1 MFRLRKLEIQGFKSF
16 VDRTSVTLPSRIT
29 AIVGPNG
36 AGKSNICDAVQWVL
50 GEQSARNLRGTTME
64 DVIFNGAAR
73 RRPLG
78 MAEVALTLESRSGE
92 QWAETGGEVVITR
105 RVTRDGESDYILN
118 GKRSRLKD
126 VQEILLGTGL
136 GVRAYSILEQQKID
150 LILSTKP
157 QDRRRLIEEAAGVS
171 KYKIRKRQ
179 AEVRLE
185 ETRGN
190 LLRLTDIVQEID
202 RTCASLK
209 RQASRAARWKEQAD
223 LLLEKK
229 KKLARLRADRLQA
242 GFAGG
247 EAALASAI
255 DAEGAALAAL
265 ARLEARLTEARRVA
279 DEDERSI
286 REAGD
291 ALARAREA
299 LLAAEAAVAAAAR
312 EAEEAAARRELLEAQ
327 RTESESDHGRFV
339 EEAGRTVK
347 AREEAEAALAG
358 AAAAAAAAA
367 QALAEVS
374 AREAD
379 VTGRR
384 EGSRSDLLAAA
395 GRSAEATNRER
406 DAALLVDRLGFALAK
421 LEERRARG
429 EALVEERKSA
439 SADAGALLGAASSG
453 LEAAR
458 RHLEEASH
466 GRRAAEDR
474 LATLKAARE
483 AHVAALHAVDV
494 RAAALETTL
503 AAREAGGESARRALE
518 AAGIAPPGVLADHFD
533 AAVGFEVALDAALGS
548 ALEAPVL
555 ESRVALDAAL
565 ASVREKK
572 LGAAR
577 FVHPLPETPFPL
589 KPKDP
594 RVLGIA
600 RELLAAKSAGAPAS
614 ALPDAVVVANVDDAL
629 ALAALHPERTL
640 VTIDGVVVRGAVVE
654 AAGTEVP
661 GEGLFTVRRDLQHL
675 AGERG
680 GLAAKLAAAD
690 AEIGALAAQAG
701 TFATTLDA
709 ALSARG
715 AAERAHSEAET
726 KRAAAR
732 TEEERAAQE
741 VRILAEEDSALRQD
755 LAKAGESRAEAARL
769 AAQRQS
775 EVATVERT
783 LSELETALD
792 TARSARLAAAEADA
806 GARNGRDV
814 LVERVRSLAS
824 ASATAE
830 DRARDAARRVA
841 DLADALVEVGGRRAQ
856 ALTAGETARTA
867 RTSAAIAAAEAE
879 RRRAADDE
887 AATSRREARAAT
899 ETEAAAAREALD
911 AVRRTRFEAELALER
926 HKAEQYHLLEQC
938 RNEFGCMPGELPAA
952 PRTEAEAE
960 LTEEALEAALAEDVA
975 ARSLALERL
984 GPVNHAAL
992 EEYKVESARLAELS
1006 GQKADLE
1013 ASLAQILE
1021 TIKTINVTSSER
1033 FQEAFAAVNFNFG
1046 QVFQRLF
1053 RGGSASMHLLDEGD
1067 PLDSGLEIM
1076 AQPPGKRNQTIGL
1089 LSGGEKALTA
1099 VALLVAIFKYKPSPF
1114 CILDEVDASLDEA
1127 NIDRF
1132 TSLLVELSEETQF
1145 VLITHNKRTMET
1157 AQALYGVTQEEPG
1170 VSKLVS
1176 VRFD

>member
-1 MFRLRKLEIQGFKSF
+1 MFRLKKLEIQGFKSF

-36 AGKSNICDAVQWVL
+36 SGKSNICDAVQWVL
-50 GEQSARNLRGTTME
+50 GEQSAKSLRGTTME
-64 DVIFNGAAR
+64 DVIFNGAAH

-78 MAEVALTLESRSGE
+78 MAEVAITLESRGGD
-92 QWAETGGEVVITR
+92 QWAETGGELVLTR
-105 RVTRDGESDYILN
+105 RDTRDGESDYIVN
-118 GKRSRLKD
+118 GKKSRLKD
-126 VQEILLGTGL
+126 VQEILTGTGL
-136 GVRAYSILEQQKID
+136 GVRAYSIIEQQKID

-179 AEVRLE
+179 AEVKLE

-190 LLRLTDIVQEID
+190 LLRLTDIVSEID
-202 RTCASLK
+202 RTCTSLK

-223 LLLEKK
+223 VLAVQKK
-229 KKLARLRADRLQA
+229 RLARLRADRLTA

-247 EAALASAI
+247 EAALAAAT
-255 DAEGAALAAL
+255 DAEAAALAELSRLEAGL
-265 ARLEARLTEARRVA
+265 LEARLLG
-279 DEDERSI
+279 DEDDRAV

-291 ALARAREA
+291 ALGAAREA
-299 LLAAEAAVAAAAR
+299 LLAAEAAVRAAAR
-312 EAEEAAARRELLEAQ
+312 ETEEAAARKDLLEAQ
-327 RTESESDHGRFV
+327 RKESESDHGRYV

-347 AREEAEAALAG
+347 AREEAEASLVEASAAV
-358 AAAAAAAAA
+358 AAASAS
-367 QALAEVS
+367 LAEVS

-379 VTGRR
+379 VTSRR
-384 EGSRSDLLAAA
+384 ESSRRDLLASG

-406 DAALLVDRLGFALAK
+406 EAALLVDRLGFALAK
-421 LEERRARG
+421 LDERRARAT
-429 EALVEERKSA
+429 ALVDERRKA
-439 SADAGALLGAASSG
+439 TAEAGALLSAASVN

-458 RHLEEASH
+458 RGLEEASH
-466 GRRAAEDR
+466 GRRAAEER
-474 LATLKAARE
+474 LTTLKALRE

-503 AAREAGGESARRALE
+503 AAREAGGESARRALA
-518 AAGIAPPGVLADHFD
+518 AAGVAPSGVLADHFD
-533 AAVGFEVALDAALGS
+533 AAPGFEKTLDAALGA

-555 ESRVALDAAL
+555 EARASLDAAL

-577 FVHPLPETPFPL
+577 FVHPHEATPFPL

-600 RELLAAKSAGAPAS
+600 RELLMAKSPAAPS
-614 ALPDAVVVANVDDAL
+614 GALPDAVVVANVDDAL

-640 VTIDGVVVRGAVVE
+640 VTTDGVVVRGAVVE

-661 GEGLFTVRRDLQHL
+661 GEGLFTVRRDLKNL
-675 AGERG
+675 AGERAG
-680 GLAAKLAAAD
+680 VAAKIAD
-690 AEIGALAAQAG
+690 AEAEIASLSEQVGTFAATLDTALAA
-701 TFATTLDA
+701 
-709 ALSARG
+709 SR
-715 AAERAHSEAET
+715 AAERANAEAEA
-726 KRAAAR
+726 KPSAAR
-732 TEEERAAQE
+732 TEDERAVE
-741 VRILAEEDSALRQD
+741 EHRVLGAEDDALRQD
-755 LAKAGESRAEAARL
+755 LAKAGDSRAEAQRL
-769 AAQRQS
+769 AAQRQA
-775 EVATVERT
+775 EMATVERP

-792 TARSARLAAAEADA
+792 AARAARLAAAEVDA
-806 GARNGRDV
+806 AARNARDV
-814 LVERVRSLAS
+814 LSERVSSLAS
-824 ASATAE
+824 ASAAAE
-830 DRARDAARRVA
+830 GRARDAARRVA
-841 DLADALVEVGGRRAQ
+841 ELADALVEVETRRLASVEAGQ
-856 ALTAGETARTA
+856 AARTA
-867 RTSAAIAAAEAE
+867 QTAAAVAAGEAEIRRAAADEAAGARRAARLAAEAQ
-879 RRRAADDE
+879 
-887 AATSRREARAAT
+887 TSGSREI
-899 ETEAAAAREALD
+899 LD
-911 AVRRTRFEAELALER
+911 AVRRTRFEAEIALER
-926 HKAEQYHLLEQC
+926 RKADQDHLLEQC
-938 RNEFGCMPGELPAA
+938 RNEFACLPGELPVLE
-952 PRTEAEAE
+952 RNEAEMEMAE
-960 LTEEALEAALAEDVA
+960 EDLEAALAGDVTS
-975 ARSLALERL
+975 RSLALERL

-992 EEYKVESARLAELS
+992 EEYEVESKRLTELS

-1053 RGGSASMHLLDEGD
+1053 HGGTASMHLLDEAD

-1114 CILDEVDASLDEA
+1114 CILDEVDAPLDEA